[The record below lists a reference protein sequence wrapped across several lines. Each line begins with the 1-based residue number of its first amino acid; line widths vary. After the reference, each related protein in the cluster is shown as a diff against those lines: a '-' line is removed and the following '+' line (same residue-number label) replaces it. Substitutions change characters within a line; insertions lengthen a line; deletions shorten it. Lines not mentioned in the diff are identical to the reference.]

1 MLFMIIEHYRDGD
14 AGPVYRRFRERGR
27 MAPEGLTYLGSWVDE
42 AVATCWQVME
52 ADDRAPV
59 DEWIS
64 HWDDLVD
71 FEVVPVMTTAD
82 AAARAEATARARP
95 DANA

>member
-14 AGPVYRRFRERGR
+14 AGPVYRRFLERGR
-27 MAPEGLTYLGSWVDE
+27 MAPHGLTYVGSWVDE

-52 ADDRAPV
+52 ADDRALV

-82 AAARAEATARARP
+82 AARRAESAPDKPRDATA
-95 DANA
+95 